1 MAAVRALSAPC
12 PTVLSERLK
21 TVAALGS
28 FRRPRCEGAPLQP
41 QSHVLVELDGAS
53 VPGLVLRLGADGQ
66 RVLVTYEQDGKVA
79 TSWLPVDQVR
89 APA

>member
-1 MAAVRALSAPC
+1 M
-12 PTVLSERLK
+12 
-21 TVAALGS
+21 
-28 FRRPRCEGAPLQP
+28 QP